1 MRRALAFYIG
11 GLRTLATFFLVVGY
25 SLVGRQ
31 DEILDRLSPDKPL
44 GRVAKADELM
54 GR

>member
-1 MRRALAFYIG
+1 MRRALAFYVG
-11 GLRTLATFFLVVGY
+11 GLRTIVEFFLVVGY

-31 DEILDRLSPDKPL
+31 DDILDRLSPDKPL
-44 GRVAKADELM
+44 GRVAKADDLI